1 MEKLESGIRA
11 WLNRRI
17 RQSREIFW
25 QESFDRF
32 L

>member
-25 QESFDRF
+25 QESFNRF